1 MELFNCLSPATHEI
15 KNLTPKF
22 QTKNH
27 LFSFLIKEGGF
38 SLKRIKKIK
47 EEESRENKWKIGF

>member
-15 KNLTPKF
+15 KNLTP
-22 QTKNH
+22 NH

-47 EEESRENKWKIGF
+47 EEEGRENKWKIGF